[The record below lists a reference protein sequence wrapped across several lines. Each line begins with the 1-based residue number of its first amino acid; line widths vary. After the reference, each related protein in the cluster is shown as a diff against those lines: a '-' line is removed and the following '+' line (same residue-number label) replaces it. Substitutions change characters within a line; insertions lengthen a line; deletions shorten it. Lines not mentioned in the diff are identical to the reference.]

1 MAFRVLDRVTAPE
14 GCELDVFRHSRLM
27 GVLAALLVSPGQQAS
42 RDDLNRWIWGD
53 SPKKYALTKALS
65 RLGSS
70 LPGEI
75 ATVKNGEICS
85 INVPPESVDYLRF
98 RHSWAIARD
107 LARPAPDRLAALRL
121 GMREWSPREF
131 LGGLTGEWVV
141 QARSRLRI
149 QQKRAAVEL
158 VRVTQALGDLESAI
172 TEAEQFLMLWPTD
185 EQVVERLLD
194 CIAAAHGTRAAEQR
208 LADWYA
214 EHPDGSPRLRAYI
227 RDLATPGRSQRVL
240 GRAAHLVV
248 PRELPSQGPP
258 LRGRDNTLDELV
270 SAIGAPAR
278 TCGVFVITG
287 MPGVGKTA
295 LVRRLANLI
304 KHLFPDGSLHL
315 DLQGFTSP
323 DTAPL
328 APEMALSH
336 CLTAFG
342 LTDIPSSLAD
352 KAALFRS
359 ILAERS
365 VLVVLD
371 NARNSDQIR
380 SLIGSNK
387 RCATLITSRD
397 RLCDLTADEEVHVTE
412 IRPLANV
419 AAKSLLVDA
428 MHGEVDGEADLLLE
442 QLVQWCSGV
451 PLALQLV
458 AARLR
463 NQPPS
468 ALGGF
473 VSSMGENRAAVL
485 DDRNR
490 LAVWPAYRCSY
501 QTLSPDAGRLLWQL
515 TLYPGADI
523 SWGALADIARAGA
536 IKDVHRAAEEL
547 VTGNLLECSGGAYRM
562 HDLIRAYATELAEA
576 DDTGLGERTR
586 ERVFDHLL
594 QNVWACDRVLAPDRG
609 LPIQPCATVE
619 PIRPKDENAAM
630 AWLQQAY
637 GPVMAAIRLA
647 REAGQHRTMW
657 LLSLAVMTYQWRLN
671 LYAAAEENLSA
682 ALHLTRG
689 ITTPEERSTLHRM
702 LAGCCF
708 NQGRLG
714 EGVAHLHRAIA
725 LVEGSGA
732 AADRLSLGRS
742 LHTLGL
748 VRKTEKQ
755 EAEAMEHLHHALD
768 VLRPLDDHPT
778 IGAALECLAEIHC
791 DRGEYDQALD
801 LCFKAQAAFQ
811 LSRDRNGRASVQRT
825 FGTIHQA
832 RSEPG
837 PAQAAF
843 RQALSIYKDLRYDRN
858 IGRTLCALADLHI
871 ETGAVQQARE
881 ALEEAHTAFTRAGD
895 GFAESVRHRL
905 DTM

>member
-1 MAFRVLDRVTAPE
+1 M
-14 GCELDVFRHSRLM
+14 
-27 GVLAALLVSPGQQAS
+27 
-42 RDDLNRWIWGD
+42 
-53 SPKKYALTKALS
+53 
-65 RLGSS
+65 
-70 LPGEI
+70 
-75 ATVKNGEICS
+75 
-85 INVPPESVDYLRF
+85 DYLRF
-98 RHSWAIARD
+98 RHSLAIARD
-107 LARPAPDRLAALRL
+107 RSTSDTDRLVALRL
-121 GMREWSPREF
+121 GMREWSPREI
-131 LGGLTGEWVV
+131 LGGLTGEWAA

-149 QQKRAAVEL
+149 EQKHAAVEL
-158 VRVTQALGDLESAI
+158 VRVTQALGDLEAAI
-172 TEAEQFLMLWPTD
+172 AEAEQFLMLWPTD
-185 EQVVERLLD
+185 EQMIKLLLD
-194 CIAAAHGTRAAEQR
+194 CITAAHNVRAAEEW
-208 LADWYA
+208 LDDWYA
-214 EHPDGSPRLRAYI
+214 EHPDGSQRLRAHI
-227 RDLATPGRSQRVL
+227 RGLATPGGSQRVL

-248 PRELPSQGPP
+248 PREVPSAGPP
-258 LRGRDNTLDELV
+258 LRGRESTLDELV
-270 SAIGAPAR
+270 SAIAAPAR
-278 TCGVFVITG
+278 NCGVFVITG

-295 LVRRLANLI
+295 LVRRLANLV
-304 KHLFPDGSLHL
+304 KHLFPDGALYL
-315 DLQGFTSP
+315 DLQGFTSA

-328 APEMALSH
+328 APEVALSH

-342 LTDIPSSLAD
+342 LKDTPSSLAD

-371 NARNSDQIR
+371 NARNSEQIR

-387 RCATLITSRD
+387 RCATLITSRN
-397 RLCDLTADEEVHVTE
+397 RLSDLTADEEVQVTE
-412 IRPLANV
+412 IRPLADT
-419 AAKSLLVDA
+419 AAKSLLLDA
-428 MHGEVDGEADLLLE
+428 MHGEVDDEADLLLD

-463 NQPPS
+463 NQPAA
-468 ALGGF
+468 ALGDF
-473 VSSMGENRAAVL
+473 VSSMGENRATVL

-523 SWGALADIARAGA
+523 SWGALSDIARAGA
-536 IKDVHRAAEEL
+536 VKDVHRAAGEL
-547 VTGNLLECSGGAYRM
+547 VTGNLLECSEGAYRM

-576 DDTGLGERTR
+576 DDTGLGEQTR
-586 ERVFDHLL
+586 QRVFEHLL
-594 QNVWACDRVLAPDRG
+594 QNVWACDQVLAPDRG
-609 LPIQPCATVE
+609 LPIHPCAAVE

-630 AWLQQAY
+630 AWLEQAY
-637 GPVMAAIRLA
+637 GPVTAAIRLA

-671 LYAAAEENLSA
+671 LHAAAEENLSA
-682 ALHLTRG
+682 ALHLTHD

-708 NQGRLG
+708 NQGRLA

-725 LVEGSGA
+725 LVEGSNA
-732 AADRLSLGRS
+732 ATDRLSLGRS

-748 VRKTEKQ
+748 VRKTEKH

-791 DRGEYDQALD
+791 DRGEYDRALD

-843 RQALSIYKDLRYDRN
+843 RQALSIYKELRYDRN
-858 IGRTLCALADLHI
+858 IGRTLCALADLHL
-871 ETGAVQQARE
+871 ESGAVQQARE